1 MRPTATLSWTIG
13 AGLAAFVA
21 LGASGQGQVASE
33 EEAMQVAEKRSETMK
48 SMGGSMRTLKRF
60 VEGRGTVED
69 ASAAAAAI
77 ADTAPTIPS
86 LFPAG
91 TGMAALPD
99 SESKENIWEEWD
111 EFVAGTERLGK
122 RRRRSRPSSRRGIRA
137 RSGPP
142 SATSARTAAAAVTA
156 SSARSATADRP
167 SPRAA
172 AFRVGRPRPGQ
183 NVRMTSWASMS
194 APASSGL
201 TVSTS
206 MMRSAGVSPRSAS
219 ERSST

>member
-60 VEGRGTVED
+60 VEGRGTAED
-69 ASAAAAAI
+69 ASAAAGVISDA
-77 ADTAPTIPS
+77 APTIPS

-99 SESKENIWEEWD
+99 SESKENIWEDWD
-111 EFVAGTERLGK
+111 EFVAGTERLREK
-122 RRRRSRPSSRRGIRA
+122 
-137 RSGPP
+137 
-142 SATSARTAAAAVTA
+142 AAALQAVL
-156 SSARSATADRP
+156 SSGDLGQIG
-167 SPRAA
+167 A
-172 AFRVGRPRPGQ
+172 AFGDLGKNGCGGCHSKFREKRDG
-183 NVRMTSWASMS
+183 
-194 APASSGL
+194 
-201 TVSTS
+201 
-206 MMRSAGVSPRSAS
+206 
-219 ERSST
+219 